1 MPQHPTDLT
10 VHDEFWRP
18 KVVYGMATVCL
29 LLGLALGYLLRG
41 SESPA
46 AKAGPPTEPK
56 TAEAVAQSTGMPS
69 LEQMKAM
76 ANRKV
81 EPLLAKLKSD
91 PKNKDLLIEIAS
103 FYKSAHLFKEAAGYL
118 DRALQSDPKNIAIR
132 TEMASCLYFDG
143 NVDGAL
149 ATLQE
154 SLRENPKDANSLFNL
169 GLIRWKGKN
178 DAAGAIAAWKELLKT
193 NPKLDKKPIVER
205 MIAEAEGKS
214 GSQSLQ
220 QPD

>member
-1 MPQHPTDLT
+1 
-10 VHDEFWRP
+10 
-18 KVVYGMATVCL
+18 
-29 LLGLALGYLLRG
+29 
-41 SESPA
+41 
-46 AKAGPPTEPK
+46 
-56 TAEAVAQSTGMPS
+56 MPS
-69 LEQMKAM
+69 LEPMKAM

-91 PKNKDLLIEIAS
+91 PKNKDLWIEIAS
-103 FYKSAHLFKEAAGYL
+103 FYKSAHLFKEAADSL

-149 ATLQE
+149 AALQE
-154 SLRENPKDANSLFNL
+154 SLRENPRDANSLFNL

-178 DAAGAIAAWKELLKT
+178 DAAGAIAAWRELLRT

-205 MIAEAEGKS
+205 MLAEAEGKS
-214 GSQSLQ
+214 GSQSLH